1 MTFNTRQKMVEVKSL
16 PTTTT
21 IENSNNT
28 SSPIDV
34 DALPDEKYNKSGKLE
49 RDLSCNVFVIVVM

>member
-1 MTFNTRQKMVEVKSL
+1 MVVKSL

-21 IENSNNT
+21 IENSNT
-28 SSPIDV
+28 KSSPIDV
-34 DALPDEKYNKSGKLE
+34 DALPDEKYNQSGKLE

>member
-1 MTFNTRQKMVEVKSL
+1 MVEVKSL